1 MSRIRANTIT
11 NQNANGAPNF
21 PNGIT
26 VTGVVTATTINQN
39 VTGDLTVS
47 GNVSVGGTLTYEDVT
62 NIDSVGVITARSGII
77 ATGVVTAT
85 SFSGSGANLT
95 DVAPSYTGV
104 ASGSLSN
111 GAPVIITDDGKL
123 TAISGTSAT
132 ESIGSM
138 TTFESA
144 SIELYSRSVCK
155 TQNANQIVIVYQD
168 SGNSSHGTAV
178 VGTIT
183 GTSIVFGTPVVF
195 EAATTGH
202 VACTFD
208 ENAGRVVI
216 VYYDY
221 GHSNYGTAIV
231 GTVSGTGATG
241 TITFGTPAVYHANTS
256 YYNTVVYDSNAQKV
270 CIGYRGSGNSA
281 HATARVGTVDPSDN
295 SITFGTEVTMAAN
308 GIEFLNSCF
317 DSTLNK
323 CIFVF
328 RDTAANTG
336 DAVVGN
342 ISGTDVTFG
351 TSVIFNNANTEYTAC
366 SYDTDQQKVVIV
378 YRDRGTSK
386 GTARTGTVS
395 GTTIA
400 FNGSETVVN
409 TSDGSY
415 QNVAYNALSKKH
427 IYVDNTS
434 PKYYVGTVSGQNITF
449 ETGVDLGTSSTL
461 YVNIGPETNTS
472 NSNFVIS
479 FRDENDNSYGK
490 TQVLQT
496 AYVNT
501 NLTSGNF
508 LGFSDA
514 AYTNGQNAKIQLVG
528 SIDDAQTGLST
539 GRKYFVLA
547 DGTLSTTADSGN
559 VTGGI
564 AISTT
569 QIIVKG

>member
-1 MSRIRANTIT
+1 MSQLFVDNIKNRTGGAI
-11 NQNANGAPNF
+11 GAPS
-21 PNGIT
+21 GII
-26 VTGVVTATTINQN
+26 VTGVST
-39 VTGDLTVS
+39 LS
-47 GNVSVGGTLTYEDVT
+47 GNVSIGGTLTYEDVT
-62 NIDSVGVITARSGII
+62 NIDSVGVITARKGII

-95 DVAPSYTGV
+95 GIDAAPSYTGV

-111 GAPVIITDDGKL
+111 GEPVIITDDGKL
-123 TAISGTSAT
+123 TSISGTSAT

-144 SIELYSRSVCK
+144 STELYSRSVCK
-155 TQNANQIVIVYQD
+155 TQNANQVVIVYKD
-168 SGNSSHGTAV
+168 DGNSSHGTAV

-183 GTSIVFGTPVVF
+183 GTSIVFGNPVVF
-195 EAATTGH
+195 ETANTGH
-202 VACTFD
+202 IAATFD

-221 GHSNYGTAIV
+221 GNSSYGTAIV
-231 GTVSGTGATG
+231 GTVSGTGSGG
-241 TITFGTPAVYHANTS
+241 TITFGTAVVYHSNTS
-256 YYNTVVYDSNAQKV
+256 YYNTIVYDSNAQKV
-270 CIGYRGSGNSA
+270 CIGYRGAGNNN

-308 GIEFLNSCF
+308 GIEFLNGCF

-328 RDTAANTG
+328 RDTAGSTG
-336 DAVVGN
+336 DAVVGT
-342 ISGTDVTFG
+342 ISGTNVSFG
-351 TSVIFNNANTEYTAC
+351 TPVVFNNADTEYCAC
-366 SYDTDQQKVVIV
+366 SYDTDQQKVVIA

-395 GTTIA
+395 GTTMA

-409 TSDGSY
+409 ASDGSY
-415 QNVAYNALSKKH
+415 QNIAYNSLSKKH

-434 PKYYVGTVSGQNITF
+434 PQYYVGTISGNNITF
-449 ETGVDLGTSSTL
+449 ESGVDLGTSSTPYL
-461 YVNIGPETNTS
+461 NIGPETNTS

-479 FRDENDNSYGK
+479 FRDSNDNSYGK

-514 AYTNGQNAKIQLVG
+514 AYTNGQNAKVQLVG

-547 DGTLSTTADSGN
+547 DGTLSTTSDSGN

-564 AISTT
+564 AVSET

>member
-1 MSRIRANTIT
+1 MSQINVDNIRNRTGGAI
-11 NQNANGAPNF
+11 NAPA
-21 PNGIT
+21 GIV
-26 VTGVVTATTINQN
+26 VTGVSTFT
-39 VTGDLTVS
+39 

-62 NIDSVGVITARSGII
+62 NIDSVGLITARKGII

-95 DVAPSYTGV
+95 GIDAAPSYTGV

-111 GAPVIITDDGKL
+111 GSPVIVTSDGKL
-123 TAISGTSAT
+123 TSISGASAT

-144 SIELYSRSVCK
+144 STETFSRSVCK
-155 TQNANQIVIVYQD
+155 TQNANQIVIAYKD
-168 SGNSSHGTAV
+168 AGNSNHGTAV

-195 EAATTGH
+195 EAALSGH
-202 VACTFD
+202 IAATFD

-221 GHSNYGTAIV
+221 GNSNYGTAIV
-231 GTVSGTGATG
+231 GTVSGTGSGG
-241 TITFGTPAVYHANTS
+241 TINFGTPAVYHSSGNS
-256 YYNTVVYDSNAQKV
+256 YYNTIVYDSNAQKV
-270 CIGYRGSGNSA
+270 CIGYRGAGNSN

-295 SITFGTEVTMAAN
+295 SITFGTEVTMSAN

-328 RDTAANTG
+328 RDTAASKG
-336 DAVVGN
+336 KAVVGT
-342 ISGTDVTFG
+342 ISGTDVSFG
-351 TSVIFNNANTEYTAC
+351 TAVIFNNADTEYCAC
-366 SYDTDQQKVVIV
+366 SYDTDQQKVVIA

-395 GTTIA
+395 GTTMA

-415 QNVAYNALSKKH
+415 QNIAYNALSKKH

-449 ETGVDLGTSSTL
+449 ETGVDLGTSSTPYL
-461 YVNIGPETNTS
+461 NIGPETNTS
-472 NSNFVIS
+472 NSTFVIS
-479 FRDENDNSYGK
+479 FRDGNDSNYGK
-490 TQVLQT
+490 AQVLQT
-496 AYVNT
+496 AFT
-501 NLTSGNF
+501 SSNLTSGNF
-508 LGFSDA
+508 IGFSDA
-514 AYTNGQNAKIQLVG
+514 AYTNGQNAKVQLVG
-528 SIDDAQTGLST
+528 SIDDAQTGLTT
-539 GRKYFVLA
+539 GAKHFVLA
-547 DGTLSTTADSGN
+547 DGSLSTTADVLN
-559 VTGGI
+559 VEAGI
-564 AISTT
+564 AISGTS
-569 QIIVKG
+569 IIVKA